1 MIKDIHTKA
10 QTRMTKCVDAL
21 KHDLTKVRTGRASS
35 GLLDNVVVNYY
46 GSDTPLKQIANV
58 VVEDV
63 RTLTIT
69 PWEKN
74 QIQAI
79 EKAIITSDLGLT
91 PNTMGTTI
99 RINLP
104 PLTEERRRDMVKLIK
119 GEAEG
124 AKVAVR
130 NVRRDAIEEIK
141 KAQKDKLISEDD
153 EKRAETDIQKITD
166 KAVADIDAAIVAK
179 EKELMVV

>member
-1 MIKDIHTKA
+1 M
-10 QTRMTKCVDAL
+10 
-21 KHDLTKVRTGRASS
+21 
-35 GLLDNVVVNYY
+35 VNYY